1 MLNVKLVTPY
11 INSLFSLVKFTV
23 DEAKIVN
30 DGLELRNQNEEL
42 PVDLCVIFVI
52 PPISIL
58 LHYATSLPAL

>member
-30 DGLELRNQNEEL
+30 EGIRITKTE
-42 PVDLCVIFVI
+42 
-52 PPISIL
+52 
-58 LHYATSLPAL
+58 